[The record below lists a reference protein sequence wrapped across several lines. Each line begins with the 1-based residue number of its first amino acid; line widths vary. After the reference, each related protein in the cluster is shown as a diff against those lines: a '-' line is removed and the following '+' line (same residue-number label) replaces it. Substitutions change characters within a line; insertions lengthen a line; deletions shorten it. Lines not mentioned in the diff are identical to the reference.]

1 MHCTPPFPARLAPA
15 RGRTPATPHQPG
27 LPKDSEDHSRG
38 RWAKLLTPLG
48 RGVALSMLPVAL
60 ALAAQPEQFVPAE
73 YLQIRHAMGKG
84 QYREAH
90 ALLAASLRQPRIFP
104 RVFPTAAY
112 LFIYEGRIEQ
122 GLDFFAKLLADSTYR
137 DYRGEIAGALA
148 VLHHFRRDTAQ
159 TRVQT
164 EKALELGCRNLH
176 PYELFVD
183 SWERERAAEIL
194 QRQSQL
200 QPANWRLRHAQ
211 AYLLQSQNQA
221 AAAAAMFFALIE
233 QGHDSW
239 EVCVTLGNN
248 LNYQS
253 RFAEAGRLLN
263 WKIAACRSMRDEDGL
278 AQLLNVLSQTE
289 MGRGNLAEAQRLRAE
304 SLALAKQT
312 GNLKLEYLLRLSLS
326 QELLN
331 LCRWSEAE
339 QHLEFVREQAQFFA
353 DANTLLTAMYHQG
366 RLERARG
373 RWQASAENF
382 LRAAAIANS
391 LGKREYAIQLLYSVA
406 VTDLKAGRVQQA
418 LARFQENEQRMQQ
431 HGSLLHR
438 RYYLQHFSNAYE
450 QLGRYA
456 EALAYCDSA
465 LAITQAG
472 ENRRL
477 HLTIVLDRGRLLTL
491 LGRHAEALPLLEE
504 VTAAAS
510 RAGFVDLELEAQ
522 TAVGELYLSAG
533 AFRRA
538 ESTFT
543 ATLARL
549 QQAPDY
555 LSYLK
560 ASSGL
565 AETVFRTGDL
575 TRAIVLYRTALEVVV
590 SNARTA
596 TLEQSASLAREE
608 RAVFLGLSRALWR
621 TNQTAEAIC
630 LAERSRDLVVQR
642 RRWQAHLLKSAD
654 SLQHLH
660 AKLAHLD
667 SLILRQRLQQ
677 ASGEP
682 GVAAPLLAA
691 DLRRHE
697 LARQELMQSL
707 LGHVD
712 EPPPSLDNVAL
723 QSLRRTLAHQGEV
736 ALSFFVGDTLSL
748 VFLVAGDTL
757 QGWEIPAGRRQL
769 EPLLARMHPVLA
781 LQQTDSFAR
790 EAAGFDTAA
799 AHAVYRLLVAGPLS
813 ARRERGLAVVPDE
826 ILHALPFEILVT
838 ETPAGNRAA
847 FLLKHHT
854 VRYGLSL
861 QSLPQP
867 APQPLAIKS
876 FLLVADPLR
885 FAPFSITSPAG
896 TRRRREAL
904 PGSRNELEAIQAT
917 TSVQRLLAGRSA
929 TRQNVL
935 EALPDCDWLHIAG
948 HAFSEAGEPLHAE
961 ILLSNAAD
969 SALDRIYAFE
979 IFGRTL
985 AARIAI
991 LSGCE
996 TARGLFLN
1004 GEGFAGFVQAF
1015 RAAGTPSVIAS
1026 LWAVN
1031 DQATARFFSV
1041 YYAAL
1046 RRGQSTVQALQTAKL
1061 EMLEDPNASLLDW
1074 AGFCYYGPDWQ
1085 VTLPPPRS
1093 SNYYWYAATV
1103 ALIILAGAVYAVR
1116 RFRRPRASGARH

>member
-1 MHCTPPFPARLAPA
+1 MGHRFARLA
-15 RGRTPATPHQPG
+15 
-27 LPKDSEDHSRG
+27 
-38 RWAKLLTPLG
+38 KLLNLLG
-48 RGVALSMLPVAL
+48 RSVVLSTLPPVAL
-60 ALAAQPEQFVPAE
+60 VLAAEPEQVVPAE
-73 YLQIRHAMGKG
+73 YLQIRYAMGKG

-90 ALLAASLRQPRIFP
+90 ALIAASLRQPQIFP
-104 RVFPTAAY
+104 RLFPTTAY
-112 LFIYEGRIEQ
+112 LFIYEGRAEQ
-122 GLDFFAKLLADSTYR
+122 GVDFFTKLLADSTWRNYH
-137 DYRGEIAGALA
+137 GEIAGALA

-159 TRVQT
+159 TRVQS
-164 EKALELGCRNLH
+164 EKALALGCRSLH
-176 PYELFVD
+176 LYELFVD

-200 QPANWRLRHAQ
+200 QPVNWRLRHAQ

-221 AAAAAMFFALIE
+221 AAAAAMFLALIE
-233 QGHDSW
+233 QGHDAW
-239 EVCVTLGNN
+239 EVYLTLGNN

-253 RFAEAGRLLN
+253 RFEEAGRLLN
-263 WKIAACRSMRDEDGL
+263 VKIAACRRMRDEEGL

-326 QELLN
+326 QELLH
-331 LCRWSEAE
+331 LGHWSEAE
-339 QHLEFVREQAQFFA
+339 QHLEFVREQAQFFS
-353 DANTLLTAMYHQG
+353 DGNSLLTAIYYQG

-373 RWQASAENF
+373 RWQASAQNF
-382 LRAAAIANS
+382 LLAAAIADS
-391 LGKREYAIQLLYSVA
+391 LGKREYAIQLLYSIA
-406 VTDLKAGRVQQA
+406 FTDLKAGRVQQA
-418 LARFQENEQRMQQ
+418 LARFQENEKRMQQ
-431 HGSLLHR
+431 FGSLLHR

-450 QLGRYA
+450 QLGQYD

-465 LAITQAG
+465 LALPQAG
-472 ENRRL
+472 ENRKL
-477 HLTIVLDRGRLLTL
+477 HLTIMLDRGRLLTL
-491 LGRHAEALPLLEE
+491 LGRHAEALPRLAE
-504 VTAAAS
+504 VSAAAS
-510 RAGFVDLELEAQ
+510 RAGYVDLELEAQ
-522 TAVGELYLSAG
+522 IALGELYLSTG
-533 AFRRA
+533 KLRRA
-538 ESTFT
+538 ERTFT

-565 AETVFRTGDL
+565 AETVFRIGDL
-575 TRAIVLYRTALEVVV
+575 ARAIAIYRTALEVVV

-596 TLEQSASLAREE
+596 TLEQATSLPREE
-608 RAVFLGLSRALWR
+608 RAVFFGLSRALWR
-621 TNQTAEAIC
+621 AGQTAEAIC

-654 SLQHLH
+654 SLQYLH

-667 SLILRQRLQQ
+667 SLILYKRLQQ
-677 ASGEP
+677 ASGEA
-682 GVAAPLLAA
+682 GIAAPLLAA

-697 LARQELMQSL
+697 MARQEVMQSL
-707 LGHVD
+707 LGHID
-712 EPPPSLDNVAL
+712 EPPPSFDKVSL
-723 QSLRRTLAHQGEV
+723 QNLRRTLAHQREV

-769 EPLLARMHPVLA
+769 EPLLTRMHPVLA
-781 LQQTDSFAR
+781 LQRSDSLAH
-790 EAAGFDTAA
+790 EAVGFDTAA
-799 AHAVYRLLVAGPLS
+799 AHAVYRLLVAEPLS
-813 ARRERGLAVVPDE
+813 ARREQGLAVVPDE
-826 ILHALPFEILVT
+826 SLHALPFEILVS
-838 ETPAGNRAA
+838 EPPASNHVT

-861 QSLPQP
+861 QSLQQP
-867 APQPLAIKS
+867 APQPLTIKS

-885 FAPFSITSPAG
+885 FAGPSITSPLS

-917 TSVQRLLAGRSA
+917 TSVRRILAGRFA

-935 EALPDCDWLHIAG
+935 EALPDCDWLHIAS

-961 ILLSNAAD
+961 ILLANAAD

-979 IFGRTL
+979 IFDRTL

-1026 LWAVN
+1026 LWAIN
-1031 DQATARFFSV
+1031 DQATARFFSA

-1046 RRGQSTVQALQTAKL
+1046 RHGQSTVHALRAAKL
-1061 EMLEDPNASLLDW
+1061 KMLEDPNASLLDW
-1074 AGFCYYGPDWQ
+1074 AGFCYYGPDWH
-1085 VTLPPPRS
+1085 VELPPPPS
-1093 SNYYWYAATV
+1093 FQYWYVIAGGLV
-1103 ALIILAGAVYAVR
+1103 VLAGAVYAVR
-1116 RFRRPRASGARH
+1116 RYRQTRASGAHQ

>member
-1 MHCTPPFPARLAPA
+1 MRCTPRFPALLASP
-15 RGRTPATPHQPG
+15 RSRKPATPHQPR
-27 LPKDSEDHSRG
+27 LPKKSKDHSLGWGAR
-38 RWAKLLTPLG
+38 LLNPLG
-48 RGVALSMLPVAL
+48 RGIVLGTLLPVAL
-60 ALAAQPEQFVPAE
+60 TLPAEPEQFVPVE

-90 ALLAASLRQPRIFP
+90 ALIAASLRQPRIFP

-112 LFIYEGRIEQ
+112 LFIYEGRTEQ
-122 GLDFFAKLLADSTYR
+122 GLDFFAKLLADPTCQ

-159 TRVQT
+159 TRMQT
-164 EKALELGCRNLH
+164 AKALELGCRNLH

-183 SWERERAAEIL
+183 SWGRERAAEFL
-194 QRQSQL
+194 QQQRQL

-221 AAAAAMFFALIE
+221 AAAAAMFLALIE

-239 EVCVTLGNN
+239 EVCLTLGNN

-253 RFAEAGRLLN
+253 RFEEACRLLN
-263 WKIAACRSMRDEDGL
+263 PRIAACRRMRDEEGL

-289 MGRGNLAEAQRLRAE
+289 IGRGNLAEAQRLRAE

-312 GNLKLEYLLRLSLS
+312 GNPKLEYLLRLSLS

-339 QHLEFVREQAQFFA
+339 QHLEFVRAQAQFFA
-353 DANTLLTAMYHQG
+353 DGNSLLTAMYHQG

-382 LRAAAIANS
+382 LRAAAIADS
-391 LGKREYAIQLLYSVA
+391 LGRREFAIQLLFSVA

-418 LARFQENEQRMQQ
+418 LARFQENETRMKQY
-431 HGSLLHR
+431 GSLLHR
-438 RYYLQHFSNAYE
+438 RYYLHHFSNAYE

-456 EALAYCDSA
+456 EALASCDSA
-465 LAITQAG
+465 LALTQAG

-491 LGRHAEALPLLEE
+491 LGRHAEAQPLLEE
-504 VTAAAS
+504 VTSAMQ
-510 RAGFVDLELEAQ
+510 RAGFVDLELEGKIAL
-522 TAVGELYLSAG
+522 GELYLSAG
-533 AFRRA
+533 DFRRA
-538 ESTFT
+538 ESIFT
-543 ATLARL
+543 AALARL
-549 QQAPDY
+549 QQAPNY

-565 AETVFRTGDL
+565 AESVFHSGNL
-575 TRAIVLYRTALEVVV
+575 PRAISIYRTALDVVL

-596 TLEQSASLAREE
+596 TLEQSASLGREE
-608 RAVFLGLSRALWR
+608 RAIFFGLSRALWR
-621 TNQTAEAIC
+621 ANQTAEAIC
-630 LAERSRDLVVQR
+630 LVERSRDLVVQR

-667 SLILRQRLQQ
+667 SLILLKRLQQ

-682 GVAAPLLAA
+682 GIASPLLAA
-691 DLRRHE
+691 DLRRQE

-707 LGHVD
+707 LGHLD
-712 EPPPSLDNVAL
+712 GPPPSLDNAAL

-781 LQQTDSFAR
+781 LQQSDSFAR
-790 EAAGFDTAA
+790 ETAGFDTAA
-799 AHAVYRLLVAGPLS
+799 AHAVYQLLVAGPLS
-813 ARRERGLAVVPDE
+813 GRREHGLAVVPDE

-838 ETPAGNRAA
+838 APPAGSRAA

-861 QSLPQP
+861 QSLQQP
-867 APQPLAIKS
+867 APQPSTIKS

-885 FAPFSITSPAG
+885 FASSSSTSPAS
-896 TRRRREAL
+896 TRRRQEAL
-904 PGSRNELEAIQAT
+904 PGSRNELEAIQAI
-917 TSVQRLLAGRSA
+917 TSVQRTLAGRSA

-935 EALPDCDWLHIAG
+935 EALPQCDWLHIAG

-1026 LWAVN
+1026 LWAIN
-1031 DQATARFFSV
+1031 DQATARFFSA

-1046 RRGQSTVQALQTAKL
+1046 RRGQSTVHALQTAKL
-1061 EMLEDPNASLLDW
+1061 EMLEDPNATLLDW

-1085 VTLPPPRS
+1085 VMLPPPRS
-1093 SNYYWYAATV
+1093 YNYWYAAAG
-1103 ALIILAGAVYAVR
+1103 ALIVLAGAAYAVR
-1116 RFRRPRASGARH
+1116 RFRRARASGARP